1 MPSKEIQWPKL
12 RPFKTCRGKRTWIV
26 DATLDGKRERKYFTV
41 KKDAEVWQ
49 AQKAS
54 ERENLGRA
62 AFAMP
67 DAVRIEAAE
76 LHRKLS
82 VIGVTLTDAVEFFLK
97 HARSAAEQRTVQ
109 QVIDEMLQKRREN
122 GRSEEYLRVQKI
134 TLSVFAKAFGDRPI
148 HTVMS
153 RDVEDWLSSNP
164 HWKPRTRLNYQ
175 RDLRGLWSYA
185 LKRKYASLNPL
196 ERLEAPIIASE
207 PPGILTPKQAEDLLK
222 KAADPAGDK
231 AMLAYVAIG
240 LFAGLRSA
248 EIERLDWS
256 EVDLEAK
263 LIEVTAKK
271 AKTRQRRHVGI
282 SDNLRAWLDLC
293 PKKRGGVAPAMSR
306 LDLQLVRLAEK
317 AGIKPWPKNAL
328 RHSFASYNLA
338 KHKDAA
344 KTALEL
350 GHYNQDMLFR
360 NYRELVRPA
369 EAEEYWKI
377 LPP

>member
-1 MPSKEIQWPKL
+1 MPSKKILWPKL
-12 RPFKTCRGKRTWIV
+12 RPFKTCRGKRVWIV
-26 DATLDGKRERKYFTV
+26 DATLDGKRERKYFAA

-49 AQKAS
+49 AQKAG

-76 LHRKLS
+76 LHRKLG

-97 HARSAAEQRTVQ
+97 HARSADEQRTVR

-122 GRSEEYLRVQKI
+122 GRSEEYLRVQGI
-134 TLSVFAKAFGDRPI
+134 TLSVFAKAFGDRPVNTI
-148 HTVMS
+148 MS
-153 RDVEDWLSSNP
+153 KDVEDWLSSNP

-196 ERLEAPIIASE
+196 ERLEAPIIANE
-207 PPGILTPKQAEDLLK
+207 PPGILSPVQAENLLK
-222 KAADPAGDK
+222 KAAEPAAK
-231 AMLAYVAIG
+231 AMLAYIAIG

-248 EIERLDWS
+248 EIERLDWA
-256 EVDLEAK
+256 EIDLTAR
-263 LIEVTAKK
+263 LIEVTARK
-271 AKTRQRRHVGI
+271 AKTRQRRHVNI
-282 SDNLRAWLDLC
+282 SDNLLAWLGQC
-293 PKKRGGVAPAMSR
+293 SPKKKGKVAPPMSR
-306 LDLQLVRLAEK
+306 LDLQLVGLAEK

-328 RHSFASYNLA
+328 RHSFASYHLA
-338 KHKDAA
+338 RHKDAA
-344 KTALEL
+344 RTALEL

-360 NYRELVRPA
+360 NYRELVKPTEA
-369 EAEEYWKI
+369 EAYWKI
-377 LPP
+377 CP